1 MILLRNLIVFSADLD
16 NTDVVIFVED
26 GLNTLHSGFSDVFG

>member
-1 MILLRNLIVFSADLD
+1 MILLSNLIVVSADLD
-16 NTDVVIFVED
+16 KTDMVIFVED